1 MNVKYKMDIL
11 NFMLW
16 IYKILPF
23 ILVSYFI
30 ISSFLGNDFSGFLIF
45 LGILMSSFL
54 TIIIGGISPIKQMLE
69 KSIGDST
76 DDIKYANRINEYKIL
91 KFGEIGNPL
100 TLFPLGTNTFGF
112 ILGYFLMVL
121 SMNGSKSSNLFQ
133 SNWLLL
139 LVLSLLLAFDIKTN
153 YNYIGG
159 LVIIPAAIGI
169 TMGILWAIMIGKKNH
184 MIPKKATSTC
194 AMSSSR
200 NYKCVLNKNG
210 TILK

>member
-45 LGILMSSFL
+45 LGILMSSFV
-54 TIIIGGISPIKQMLE
+54 TIVIGGVSPIKLMLE
-69 KSIGDST
+69 KSIGDPT
-76 DDIKYANRINEYKIL
+76 DVKYANRINEYKIL

-121 SMNGSKSSNLFQ
+121 SMSSSKSSNPFQ

-139 LVLSLLLAFDIKTN
+139 LILSLLLAFDIKTN

-169 TMGILWAIMIGKKNH
+169 IMGILWAIMIGKKNH
-184 MIPKKATSTC
+184 MIPKKVNTSC
-194 AMSSSR
+194 AIDTSK